1 MLSPSRLRQR
11 VSRTAEDQ
19 LARESDVTVST
30 YSTPHAEYRGFFIYV
45 LASVLLFVVVVWMT
59 VPDAWLRQIG
69 ISYYP
74 DKYWTHAIPSFL
86 IIVMIYMYVFVILV
100 NNEVKTLK
108 LDDMR
113 TLTDEHAVYPEK
125 PEEYIWKAPSG
136 VWDLPIGL
144 VNEVLYE

>member
-1 MLSPSRLRQR
+1 
-11 VSRTAEDQ
+11 
-19 LARESDVTVST
+19 
-30 YSTPHAEYRGFFIYV
+30 
-45 LASVLLFVVVVWMT
+45 MT
-59 VPDAWLRQIG
+59 IPDSWLRKIG

-86 IIVMIYMYVFVILV
+86 LIVMIYMYVFVILV

-108 LDDMR
+108 LDDIR
-113 TLTDEHAVYPEK
+113 TLTDEHAVYPAQ
-125 PEEYIWKAPSG
+125 PEDYIWKAPSG